1 AGAIAALRSF
11 NRPLSK
17 VNFYPIKS
25 RMKSQFC
32 KRSNASESAQKQI
45 ERIISQLGRFNLRD
59 IFTLFSANFD
69 VSAISES
76 VAASARSALSARLF
90 EGYVQG
96 FCETKQFVKSLPC
109 RVKPVIVWIYA
120 NPSLEDSGDAPALAH
135 KELSLIADLSDL
147 DFNCLRDRGKFP
159 YADLLFI
166 VRTYHNDA
174 YRFHLVCYE
183 LSTHNT
189 PNISDALNLSD
200 PNDVYESLRLGKSA
214 ASRTLKTRDFRIAS
228 DTLGLEISPELKD
241 YFRGLLTHDKIAKK
255 LFQAGGYLFSLYD
268 TLRDRII
275 PQKPFDNWL
284 GGQGNIEFH
293 IVAFTDRARHFLHV
307 RENEIGL
314 LEEMGIVYKG
324 VKGVR
329 PQTLA
334 EERRFRDREILKT
347 QEAVLRNI
355 RKNVSPKLLESLKEL
370 EERMRQTF
378 SGQKPLPD
386 YLHYAFSETIQNYC
400 PTAAAPSSEQLEA
413 WLGTELAGHLTP
425 PAPSPKERGSLSPPL
440 RAGGEV
446 SNSMQDAHAE
456 IVKYVWHQHDSDIL
470 VLSGTPGIGKTTTLR
485 HILADYDCGYLL
497 VYISPRLQVNTDL
510 LGKFDPC
517 DASNRLAGKEE
528 LICLTTNHSLIKAS
542 ENLHK
547 MPALSCRS
555 LNLPDDS
562 KLLFLSPQDAEELER
577 SNAFVR
583 KRAGYRLLEKGGVG
597 ESGTYMHEGV
607 IKTVM
612 QAVYRLNLQ
621 HRYKRIV
628 ACMTTQANLQL
639 ANRETTLSRHL
650 KRIFGPSRETDIADV
665 EKFATNI
672 KEIIFFIDEVTGD
685 RAGRQTAQE
694 IIAFV
699 KELKKRFDEIGKS
712 CPLKIRILI
721 ADASL
726 INASSVETY
735 LNRTK
740 SHPDQILF
748 CGNADQ
754 KGLSLESAKIMGLP
768 AKIVNANVYPASKL
782 TLKWRAVLDFCAEA
796 SGKRGDDPVR
806 KAYRK
811 LENRILESLAVELL
825 QGWREKPEE
834 QVIVIIQNKESV
846 DSLKNYIRAYWKA
859 SDPSG
864 KGLHGPEV
872 ICLDAHTPSWQKRDI
887 VTPASDEEKK
897 RKKRIAGIW
906 QKGDLADIII
916 MTSSGTRGISFPNA
930 GRIICMI
937 PTFSMENN
945 FMEFLQGMYRGRG
958 SGKGNLLEREIEVI
972 IPQVLV
978 SPGAG
983 EGEISEAAEAAQIA
997 NLFATYKIM
1006 RMSIFTRIFGGC
1018 DLFGKSVSCIP
1029 ISGSLVRG
1037 AVQTT
1042 MDSADGA
1049 IRSLERASKRDPAN
1063 TDLRYIAEN
1072 VRDIFK
1078 DEKVILS
1085 HSLGRSGMLASDDY
1099 RKRLLSQFIQDA
1111 NAGLD
1116 RLAVGNYIPEE
1127 CYTVGQIILQNL
1139 DSLNVREKNKHLIE
1153 THLEDVSRKIRAICA
1168 KLDALVKD
1176 DDTVKTVRDPANA
1189 LLAVLSMLSEET
1201 ESDTESLTK
1210 GSTLNRWLVM
1220 PLSALNIREFWK
1232 HQPEPE
1238 RFKAE
1243 MKEMLEDYFSAY
1255 LCRPHCVLPLHSAY
1269 NDTVPPWL
1277 LVRGPE
1283 IAQMLDAQFQTRY
1296 LVCSSSLALLN
1307 MMLLGRNAA
1316 KTESRHEEKI

>member
-1 AGAIAALRSF
+1 MDEFSNLQGRVYELGGHAGAIAALRSF
-11 NRPLSK
+11 
-17 VNFYPIKS
+17 
-25 RMKSQFC
+25 
-32 KRSNASESAQKQI
+32 NASESAQKQI
-45 ERIISQLGRFNLRD
+45 ERIISQLGRFNLSD
-59 IFTLFSANFD
+59 IFTLFGKLFD
-69 VSAISES
+69 VSPS
-76 VAASARSALSARLF
+76 ASPTLTARLF

-96 FCETKQFVKSLPC
+96 FCETKQFVKSLRERPL
-109 RVKPVIVWIYA
+109 IVWVYA

-355 RKNVSPKLLESLKEL
+355 RKNVSPELRESLKAL

-413 WLGTELAGHLTP
+413 WLGPELAGHLTP
-425 PAPSPKERGSLSPPL
+425 RPPL
-440 RAGGEV
+440 RRRGGVFPLSSGEGAWGEV

-510 LGKFDPC
+510 LAKFDPC

-528 LICLTTNHSLIKAS
+528 LICLTTNHSLIKAA

-555 LNLPDDS
+555 LNLPDDP
-562 KLLFLSPQDAEELER
+562 KLLFLRPQDAEELER

-583 KRAGYRLLEKGGVG
+583 KRTGYRLLEKGGVG

-748 CGNADQ
+748 C
-754 KGLSLESAKIMGLP
+754 
-768 AKIVNANVYPASKL
+768 
-782 TLKWRAVLDFCAEA
+782 
-796 SGKRGDDPVR
+796 
-806 KAYRK
+806 
-811 LENRILESLAVELL
+811 
-825 QGWREKPEE
+825 
-834 QVIVIIQNKESV
+834 
-846 DSLKNYIRAYWKA
+846 
-859 SDPSG
+859 
-864 KGLHGPEV
+864 
-872 ICLDAHTPSWQKRDI
+872 
-887 VTPASDEEKK
+887 
-897 RKKRIAGIW
+897 
-906 QKGDLADIII
+906 
-916 MTSSGTRGISFPNA
+916 
-930 GRIICMI
+930 
-937 PTFSMENN
+937 
-945 FMEFLQGMYRGRG
+945 
-958 SGKGNLLEREIEVI
+958 
-972 IPQVLV
+972 
-978 SPGAG
+978 
-983 EGEISEAAEAAQIA
+983 AAQSLI
-997 NLFATYKIM
+997 
-1006 RMSIFTRIFGGC
+1006 RI
-1018 DLFGKSVSCIP
+1018 
-1029 ISGSLVRG
+1029 
-1037 AVQTT
+1037 
-1042 MDSADGA
+1042 
-1049 IRSLERASKRDPAN
+1049 
-1063 TDLRYIAEN
+1063 RYC
-1072 VRDIFK
+1072 F
-1078 DEKVILS
+1078 
-1085 HSLGRSGMLASDDY
+1085 
-1099 RKRLLSQFIQDA
+1099 
-1111 NAGLD
+1111 
-1116 RLAVGNYIPEE
+1116 
-1127 CYTVGQIILQNL
+1127 
-1139 DSLNVREKNKHLIE
+1139 
-1153 THLEDVSRKIRAICA
+1153 
-1168 KLDALVKD
+1168 
-1176 DDTVKTVRDPANA
+1176 
-1189 LLAVLSMLSEET
+1189 
-1201 ESDTESLTK
+1201 
-1210 GSTLNRWLVM
+1210 
-1220 PLSALNIREFWK
+1220 
-1232 HQPEPE
+1232 
-1238 RFKAE
+1238 AE
-1243 MKEMLEDYFSAY
+1243 MRIRKD
-1255 LCRPHCVLPLHSAY
+1255 
-1269 NDTVPPWL
+1269 
-1277 LVRGPE
+1277 
-1283 IAQMLDAQFQTRY
+1283 
-1296 LVCSSSLALLN
+1296 
-1307 MMLLGRNAA
+1307 
-1316 KTESRHEEKI
+1316 